1 MKCPYCAKS
10 ETDVVE
16 TRDTEDLGAI
26 RRRRQCVSCERRFTT
41 YERPEEVELM
51 IIKKDGKREA
61 FDREKLRKGVLK
73 AIEKRPISIELVDE
87 LVDKVEREVRR
98 KDAVEVSSKLVGG
111 SVLRKLKK
119 IDKIAYLRF
128 ASVYLDFEDL
138 KDFEKAIDKI
148 SN

>member
-1 MKCPYCAKS
+1 LKCPYCAKS